1 MVQSAD
7 AEVDGAQK
15 FYLTQL
21 LKEQNI
27 E

>member
-1 MVQSAD
+1 MMKSAD